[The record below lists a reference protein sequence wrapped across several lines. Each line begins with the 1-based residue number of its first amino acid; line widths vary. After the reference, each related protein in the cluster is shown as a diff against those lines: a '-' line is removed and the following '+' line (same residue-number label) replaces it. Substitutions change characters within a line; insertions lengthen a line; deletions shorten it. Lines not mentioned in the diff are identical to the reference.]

1 MWRAH
6 FLNAI
11 KSIVA
16 CDDILENIDGR
27 ISCATDHGI
36 WHIYIYRPKYEVYV
50 YIYICVHLQYPAST
64 LGWSIHGQSERMNL
78 ADLLGENS
86 FVVALR

>member
-50 YIYICVHLQYPAST
+50 YIYIYAFTYSTQHQPLAGAFTDSQKEWTLQT
-64 LGWSIHGQSERMNL
+64 C
-78 ADLLGENS
+78 
-86 FVVALR
+86 

>member
-1 MWRAH
+1 MAE
-6 FLNAI
+6 FLVRLTTE
-11 KSIVA
+11 S
-16 CDDILENIDGR
+16 G
-27 ISCATDHGI
+27 
-36 WHIYIYRPKYEVYV
+36 IYIYRPKYEVYV

>member
-36 WHIYIYRPKYEVYV
+36 WHIYIYIDLNMKCIC
-50 YIYICVHLQYPAST
+50 IYICVHLQYPAST

>member
-36 WHIYIYRPKYEVYV
+36 WHIYIIYIDLNMKCM
-50 YIYICVHLQYPAST
+50 YIYIYAFTYST
-64 LGWSIHGQSERMNL
+64 QHQPL
-78 ADLLGENS
+78 AGAFTDSQKE
-86 FVVALR
+86 